1 MGTKSQLSNQY
12 YLKQGFLIFWFFLFI
27 KVYFRVIINN
37 LSSNISTNDKIKAL
51 KSFANLGKIVT
62 SIVIEIGRND
72 TISIDT
78 H

>member
-1 MGTKSQLSNQY
+1 M
-12 YLKQGFLIFWFFLFI
+12 
-27 KVYFRVIINN
+27 INN
-37 LSSNISTNDKIKAL
+37 LSPNISTTDKIKAL